1 MRDKPIIR
9 VAKFIPSPTTKFN
22 SLEISYEQSKS
33 VNTSKQRNNQKKNQ

>member
-22 SLEISYEQSKS
+22 SLEINYEAK
-33 VNTSKQRNNQKKNQ
+33 